1 MVWPERDPKPKTREN
16 VSTKASVYV
25 NQLYFHFVEDPG
37 DAVAKMDVC
46 VCLCVCLSPAN
57 LTIPEVRLLLSC
69 YFDLTWIVN
78 VCFVCFKQVL

>member
-1 MVWPERDPKPKTREN
+1 MFQL
-16 VSTKASVYV
+16 KASVYV

-69 YFDLTWIVN
+69 YFDLMWIVN